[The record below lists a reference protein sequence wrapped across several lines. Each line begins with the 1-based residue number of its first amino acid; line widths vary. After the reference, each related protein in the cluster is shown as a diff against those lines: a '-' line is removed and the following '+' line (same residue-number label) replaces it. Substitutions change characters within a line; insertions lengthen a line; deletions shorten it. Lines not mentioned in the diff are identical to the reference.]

1 VNKNIRKEYDMDF
14 VYNRR
19 YKGPVK
25 MVILDWAGTTLDYGC
40 YAPAVV
46 FIEVFKR
53 RGVEITME
61 QARRPMGL
69 KKLDHI
75 RAISIQ
81 DEVAKLWK
89 QVHNKNCTEA
99 DVQDMFEKDFVPL
112 QVACIADY
120 SELIP
125 GTVETVDGLKSRGIK
140 IGSTSGYFT
149 EAMEINFR
157 EAEKQGYIPDTN
169 SCASDVPAGRPEP
182 WMVISN
188 MQQARI
194 FPPESVVKVDDT
206 KPGIAEGLNAGTWTI
221 GLAKTGN
228 EVGLNLQELDAL
240 PPEEV
245 KLKVEK
251 AADGLAKAGAHYVVE
266 SIADVPAVI
275 SEIEIRLKM
284 GDKP

>member
-1 VNKNIRKEYDMDF
+1 MSF
-14 VYNRR
+14 VYHRI

-25 MVILDWAGTTLDYGC
+25 LVIFDWAGTTLDYGC

-46 FIEVFKR
+46 FVEVFKR

-75 RAISIQ
+75 RAISQQ
-81 DEVAKLWK
+81 DEVAALWK
-89 QVHNKNCTEA
+89 KVHGKACTEA

-120 SELIP
+120 SRLIP
-125 GTVETVDGLKSRGIK
+125 GTVETVNELKGRGIK

-157 EAEKQGYIPDTN
+157 EAKKQGYVPDVN
-169 SCASDVPAGRPEP
+169 ACASDVPAGRPEP
-182 WMVISN
+182 WMVLSN
-188 MQQARI
+188 MQQARV
-194 FPPESVVKVDDT
+194 FPPEAVVKIDDT

-228 EVGLNLQELDAL
+228 EVGLSEKELAAL
-240 PPEEV
+240 SADEV
-245 KLKVEK
+245 KRRVAR
-251 AADGLAKAGAHYVVE
+251 AADGLAKSGAHYVVE
-266 SIADVPAVI
+266 SVADVPPVI
-275 SEIEIRLKM
+275 NEIEQRLKM
-284 GDKP
+284 GDRP

>member
-1 VNKNIRKEYDMDF
+1 MSF
-14 VYNRR
+14 VYHRI

-25 MVILDWAGTTLDYGC
+25 LVIFDWAGTTLDYGC

-46 FIEVFKR
+46 FVEVFKR

-75 RAISIQ
+75 RAISQQ
-81 DEVAKLWK
+81 DEVAALWK
-89 QVHNKNCTEA
+89 KVHGKACTEA

-120 SELIP
+120 SKLIP
-125 GTVETVDGLKSRGIK
+125 GTVETVNELKGRGIK

-157 EAEKQGYIPDTN
+157 EAKKQGYVPDVN
-169 SCASDVPAGRPEP
+169 ACASDVPAGRPEP
-182 WMVISN
+182 WMVLSN
-188 MQQARI
+188 MQQARV
-194 FPPESVVKVDDT
+194 FPPEAVVKIDDT

-228 EVGLNLQELDAL
+228 EVGLSEKELAAL
-240 PPEEV
+240 SADEV
-245 KLKVEK
+245 KRRVAR
-251 AADGLAKAGAHYVVE
+251 AADGLAKSGAHYVVE
-266 SIADVPAVI
+266 SVADVPSVI
-275 SEIEIRLKM
+275 DEIEQRLKM
-284 GDKP
+284 GDRP

>member
-1 VNKNIRKEYDMDF
+1 MSF
-14 VYNRR
+14 VYRR
-19 YKGPVK
+19 IYKGPVK
-25 MVILDWAGTTLDYGC
+25 LVIFDWAGTTMDYGC

-46 FIEVFKR
+46 FVEVFKR

-69 KKLDHI
+69 RKLDHI
-75 RAISIQ
+75 RAISQQ
-81 DEVAKLWK
+81 DEVAALWK
-89 QVHNKNCTEA
+89 QVHGKACTQA
-99 DVQDMFEKDFVPL
+99 DAQEMFEKDFVPL

-120 SELIP
+120 GKLIP
-125 GTVETVDGLKSRGIK
+125 GTVETVNELKGLGKI

-157 EAEKQGYIPDTN
+157 EAKKQGYEPDVN

-188 MQQARI
+188 MQQARV
-194 FPPESVVKVDDT
+194 FPPEAVVKIDDT

-221 GLAKTGN
+221 GLSKTGN
-228 EVGLNLQELDAL
+228 EVGLNEQELAAL
-240 PPEEV
+240 SAEEV
-245 KLKVEK
+245 KRKVDI
-251 AADGLAKAGAHYVVE
+251 AADGLAKSGAHYVVE

-275 SEIEIRLKM
+275 AEIEQRLKM
-284 GDKP
+284 GERP

>member
-1 VNKNIRKEYDMDF
+1 MDF
-14 VYNRR
+14 VYSRS

-53 RGVEITME
+53 RDVEITME

-75 RAISIQ
+75 RAISQQ
-81 DEVAKLWK
+81 DEIAMLWQ
-89 QVHNKNCTEA
+89 QVHNKKCTEA

-120 SELIP
+120 TELIP
-125 GTVETVDGLKSRGIK
+125 GTVEAVDGLKSRGIK

-149 EAMEINFR
+149 EAMEINLR
-157 EAEKQGYIPDTN
+157 EAKKQGYSPDVN

-194 FPPESVVKVDDT
+194 FPPEAVVKVDDT
-206 KPGIAEGLNAGTWTI
+206 KPGIEEGLNAGTWTI

-228 EVGLNLQELDAL
+228 EVGLNLQELAAL
-240 PPEEV
+240 SAEEV
-245 KLKVEK
+245 KRKVDK
-251 AADGLAKAGAHYVVE
+251 AAEGLAKTGAHYVVE
-266 SIADVPAVI
+266 SISDVPAVI
-275 SEIEIRLKM
+275 SEIEQRLKM
-284 GDKP
+284 GDRP

>member
-1 VNKNIRKEYDMDF
+1 MNF
-14 VYNRR
+14 VYHRI

-25 MVILDWAGTTLDYGC
+25 LVIFDWAGTTLDYGC

-53 RGVEITME
+53 HGVGITME

-69 KKLDHI
+69 KKLDHVL
-75 RAISIQ
+75 AISRQ
-81 DEVAKLWK
+81 DEVAALWK
-89 QVHNKNCTEA
+89 KVHGKACTEA

-125 GTVETVDGLKSRGIK
+125 GTVETVNELRGRGMK

-157 EAEKQGYIPDTN
+157 EAKKQGYVPDVN
-169 SCASDVPAGRPEP
+169 ACASDVPAGRPEP
-182 WMVISN
+182 WMVLSN
-188 MQQARI
+188 MQQARV
-194 FPPESVVKVDDT
+194 FPHEAVVKIDDT

-228 EVGLNLQELDAL
+228 EVGLNEKELAAL
-240 PPEEV
+240 PAEEV
-245 KLKVEK
+245 KRKIER
-251 AADGLAKAGAHYVVE
+251 AADGLAKSGAHYVVE
-266 SIADVPAVI
+266 SIADVPPI
-275 SEIEIRLKM
+275 IDEIEQRLKM
-284 GDKP
+284 GDRP

>member
-1 VNKNIRKEYDMDF
+1 MDF
-14 VYNRR
+14 VYNRT

-75 RAISIQ
+75 RAISKQ
-81 DEVAKLWK
+81 DEVAMLWQ
-89 QVHNKNCTEA
+89 QVHNKKCTEA

-120 SELIP
+120 TELIP
-125 GTVETVDGLKSRGIK
+125 GTVEAVNELKSRGIK
-140 IGSTSGYFT
+140 IGSSSGYFT
-149 EAMEINFR
+149 EAMEINLR
-157 EAEKQGYIPDTN
+157 EAKKQGYSPDVN

-194 FPPESVVKVDDT
+194 FPPQAVVKVDDT
-206 KPGIAEGLNAGTWTI
+206 KPGIEEGLNAGTWTI

-228 EVGLNLQELDAL
+228 EVGLNLQELAAL
-240 PPEEV
+240 PDEEV
-245 KLKVEK
+245 KRKVDK
-251 AADGLAKAGAHYVVE
+251 AADGLAKTGAHYVVE
-266 SIADVPAVI
+266 SISDVPAVI
-275 SEIEIRLKM
+275 SEIEQRLKM
-284 GDKP
+284 GDRP

>member
-1 VNKNIRKEYDMDF
+1 MDF
-14 VYNRR
+14 VYNRI

-75 RAISIQ
+75 RAISKQ
-81 DEVAKLWK
+81 DEVAALWQK
-89 QVHNKNCTEA
+89 VHNKKCTEA

-112 QVACIADY
+112 QVACIAEY
-120 SELIP
+120 TELIP
-125 GTVETVDGLKSRGIK
+125 GAVEAVNELKSRGIK
-140 IGSTSGYFT
+140 IGSSSGYFT
-149 EAMEINFR
+149 EAMEINLR
-157 EAEKQGYIPDTN
+157 EAKKQGYSPDVN

-194 FPPESVVKVDDT
+194 FPPQAVVKVDDT
-206 KPGIAEGLNAGTWTI
+206 KPGIEEGLNAGTWTI

-228 EVGLNLQELDAL
+228 EVGLNLQELAAL
-240 PPEEV
+240 PAEEV
-245 KLKVEK
+245 KRKVDK
-251 AADGLAKAGAHYVVE
+251 AADGLAKTGAHYVVE
-266 SIADVPAVI
+266 SISDVPAVI
-275 SEIEIRLKM
+275 NEIEQRLKM
-284 GDKP
+284 GDRP

>member
-1 VNKNIRKEYDMDF
+1 MNF
-14 VYNRR
+14 VYHRI

-25 MVILDWAGTTLDYGC
+25 LVIFDWAGTTMDYGC

-46 FIEVFKR
+46 FVEVFKR

-75 RAISIQ
+75 RAISQQ
-81 DEVAKLWK
+81 DEVAALWK
-89 QVHNKNCTEA
+89 KVHGRACAEA

-125 GTVETVDGLKSRGIK
+125 GTVETVNELKSRGMK

-157 EAEKQGYIPDTN
+157 EAKKQGYVPDVN
-169 SCASDVPAGRPEP
+169 ACASDVPAGRPEP
-182 WMVISN
+182 WMVLSN
-188 MQQARI
+188 MQQARV
-194 FPPESVVKVDDT
+194 FPPEAVVKVDDT
-206 KPGIAEGLNAGTWTI
+206 KPGIEEGLNAGTWTI

-228 EVGLNLQELDAL
+228 EVGLNEGELAAL
-240 PPEEV
+240 PADEV
-245 KLKVEK
+245 RRKIER
-251 AADGLAKAGAHYVVE
+251 AADGLAKSGAHYVVD
-266 SIADVPAVI
+266 SIVDVPAVI
-275 SEIEIRLKM
+275 AEIEQRLKM
-284 GDKP
+284 GDRP

>member
-1 VNKNIRKEYDMDF
+1 MDF

-75 RAISIQ
+75 RAISQQ
-81 DEVAKLWK
+81 DEVARLWEK
-89 QVHNKNCTEA
+89 VHKKKCTEA

-125 GTVETVDGLKSRGIK
+125 GTVETVDELKSRGIK

-149 EAMEINFR
+149 EAMEINLR
-157 EAEKQGYIPDTN
+157 QI
-169 SCASDVPAGRPEP
+169 
-182 WMVISN
+182 
-188 MQQARI
+188 
-194 FPPESVVKVDDT
+194 
-206 KPGIAEGLNAGTWTI
+206 IATLI
-221 GLAKTGN
+221 
-228 EVGLNLQELDAL
+228 
-240 PPEEV
+240 
-245 KLKVEK
+245 
-251 AADGLAKAGAHYVVE
+251 
-266 SIADVPAVI
+266 
-275 SEIEIRLKM
+275 
-284 GDKP
+284 